1 MSAGNDLDTRGQ
13 SRLTRASARRRRGLL
28 GILGGG
34 VLLLCALHGSAAAIN
49 VPSDRSQQP
58 KTAEPLNA
66 PFDAITAKRMQIAWA
81 RQLKRKSIE
90 TNTIGMDLVLIPPG
104 TFVMGGGE
112 SLPELAKA
120 FPILEFSARDASTKA
135 TIEAERPQHPVRITK
150 PFYLGTFNVTRA
162 QFKKFVENTAYRT
175 EAEADG
181 KGGGGYTEREN
192 PRLGIKPDFN
202 WRHTGFTQYE
212 NSPVVNVSWNDATL
226 FCRWLSKQEGKTYR
240 LPTEAEWEY
249 VCRAGTTT
257 RYSTGD
263 NPNDLVEVAN
273 VADISFFT
281 MAGGG
286 ELTAEAADRGR
297 VMGTMLNADDRFVF
311 TSPVGKFKP
320 NAFGLCDTHGN
331 ASTWCLDWYA
341 ADYYAHSPVDD
352 PRGPASGTAR
362 IIRGGHWQFAPASCR
377 SAARFGYQP
386 SNRGQFLGFRVVCE
400 LDGDGPAAGQPA
412 AQPASRLEEMRR
424 RRLGR

>member
-1 MSAGNDLDTRGQ
+1 MKTKKL
-13 SRLTRASARRRRGLL
+13 RLGCA
-28 GILGGG
+28 
-34 VLLLCALHGSAAAIN
+34 LLLASWGLHGRDLVRIPAQEYDA
-49 VPSDRSQQP
+49 VDGRTGV
-58 KTAEPLNA
+58 KTHVRLGAFRIA
-66 PFDAITAKRMQIAWA
+66 PTETTQEEYRAITGTNP
-81 RQLKRKSIE
+81 SIE
-90 TNTIGMDLVLIPPG
+90 QGPN
-104 TFVMGGGE
+104 
-112 SLPELAKA
+112 
-120 FPILEFSARDASTKA
+120 
-135 TIEAERPQHPVRITK
+135 RP
-150 PFYLGTFNVTRA
+150 
-162 QFKKFVENTAYRT
+162 VE
-175 EAEADG
+175 
-181 KGGGGYTEREN
+181 
-192 PRLGIKPDFN
+192 
-202 WRHTGFTQYE
+202 
-212 NSPVVNVSWNDATL
+212 NVSWWDAIRYCNTRSRRENL
-226 FCRWLSKQEGKTYR
+226 TICYDLTTGRCDLSRNGYR